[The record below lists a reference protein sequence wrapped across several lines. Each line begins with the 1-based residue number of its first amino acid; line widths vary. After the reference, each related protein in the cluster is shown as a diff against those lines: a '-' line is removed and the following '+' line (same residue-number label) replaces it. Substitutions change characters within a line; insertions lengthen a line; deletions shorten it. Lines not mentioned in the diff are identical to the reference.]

1 MQETKELNALFTLID
16 DPDEVV
22 YTTVTEK
29 LVGYGKPVIP
39 NLEHLWETTP
49 NEEIQERIEM
59 IIHRLHFTD
68 LQNDFT
74 EWVNSPCP
82 DLLFGALLVAKFQ
95 YPDLQTTPVLQDIEK
110 IRRNV
115 WLELNS
121 FLTPLEQANVLSSII
136 YNYYHLKGIELKYE
150 NPDDF
155 FLHKVLE
162 AKKGNAIANSIIYQI
177 ICEKLE
183 VNARVINIPKQSIIA
198 FFNSEFE
205 LAGPDAQYRE
215 QIHFFVDATN
225 GQAYSHTDIETYLK
239 RIGAS
244 LEPAYFRPKT
254 HPQIIKHLV
263 GEVAKCFC
271 KEDQAY
277 KQQELMQLVTLID
290 EFIV

>member
-22 YTTVTEK
+22 YSTVTEK

-68 LQNDFT
+68 LHNDLT
-74 EWVNSPCP
+74 EWNNSACP

-95 YPDLQTTPVLQDIEK
+95 YPDLQTSPVLQDIEK

-162 AKKGNAIANSIIYQI
+162 SKKGNAIANSIIYQI

-183 VNARVINIPKQSIIA
+183 VNARIINIPKQSIIA
-198 FFNSEFE
+198 FFNSEMDFE
-205 LAGPDAQYRE
+205 DANNQYRD

-225 GQAYSHTDIETYLK
+225 GQAYAHNDIETYLK
-239 RIGAS
+239 RMGLTAD
-244 LEPAYFRPKT
+244 PAYFTPMS
-254 HPQIIKHLV
+254 HPQIIRNLIR
-263 GEVAKCFC
+263 EIAKCFS
-271 KEDQAY
+271 KEEQFY
-277 KQQELMQLVTLID
+277 KKEELQQLAAIIEPLI
-290 EFIV
+290 

>member
-49 NEEIQERIEM
+49 NEVIQERIEM

-68 LQNDFT
+68 LQNDLT
-74 EWVNSPCP
+74 EWNGSACP
-82 DLLFGALLVAKFQ
+82 DLLFGALLIAKFQ
-95 YPDLQTTPVLQDIEK
+95 YPDLSVAPVVHDIEK

-150 NPDDF
+150 NPDEF
-155 FLHKVLE
+155 FIHKVLE
-162 AKKGNAIANSIIYQI
+162 SKKGNAIANSIIYQI
-177 ICEKLE
+177 LCEKLE
-183 VNARVINIPKQSIIA
+183 VNARIIGIPKQSIIA

-205 LAGPDAQYRE
+205 LGEPETLYRD
-215 QIHFFVDATN
+215 QILFFVDATN
-225 GQAYSHTDIETYLK
+225 GQAYSHNDIETYLK
-239 RIGAS
+239 RMGLS
-244 LEPAYFRPKT
+244 MEPDYFIPLS
-254 HPQIIKHLV
+254 HPQIIKQLINQ
-263 GEVAKCFC
+263 VAKCFC
-271 KEDQAY
+271 KNEELY
-277 KQQELMQLVTLID
+277 KKEELMQLASILAETNK
-290 EFIV
+290 

>member
-1 MQETKELNALFTLID
+1 
-16 DPDEVV
+16 
-22 YTTVTEK
+22 
-29 LVGYGKPVIP
+29 
-39 NLEHLWETTP
+39 
-49 NEEIQERIEM
+49 
-59 IIHRLHFTD
+59 
-68 LQNDFT
+68 
-74 EWVNSPCP
+74 
-82 DLLFGALLVAKFQ
+82 
-95 YPDLQTTPVLQDIEK
+95 
-110 IRRNV
+110 V

-183 VNARVINIPKQSIIA
+183 VNARIINIPKQSIIA

-205 LAGPDAQYRE
+205 LDESNTQYRD

-244 LEPAYFRPKT
+244 LDPAYFVPKT
-254 HPQIIKHLV
+254 HPQIIKHLI

-271 KEDQAY
+271 KVEQEY
-277 KQQELMQLVTLID
+277 KQQELLQLVALID
-290 EFIV
+290 ELIV

>member
-22 YTTVTEK
+22 YTTVTER

-49 NEEIQERIEM
+49 NETIQERIEM

-68 LQNDFT
+68 LQNDLT

-95 YPDLQTTPVLQDIEK
+95 YPDLQIAPVLQDVEK

-136 YNYYHLKGIELKYE
+136 YNYYHLKGIELKHD

-162 AKKGNAIANSIIYQI
+162 SKKGNAVANSIIYQI
-177 ICEKLE
+177 ICEKLD
-183 VNARVINIPKQSIIA
+183 VNAAIIHIPKQSIIA
-198 FFNSEFE
+198 FFNSDTDFE
-205 LAGPDAQYRE
+205 DPNIQYRD

-225 GQAYSHTDIETYLK
+225 GQAYSHNDIETYLK
-239 RIGAS
+239 RVGAD
-244 LEPAYFRPKT
+244 PDPKYFKPLS
-254 HPQIIKHLV
+254 HQAIIRNLIKDI
-263 GEVAKCFC
+263 AKCFC
-271 KEDQAY
+271 KDSDAY
-277 KQQELMQLVTLID
+277 KKEELMQLVELI
-290 EFIV
+290 EAAIP

>member
-22 YTTVTEK
+22 YTTVPEK
-29 LVGYGKPVIP
+29 LVGYGNPVIP
-39 NLEHLWETTP
+39 TLEHLWETTP
-49 NEEIQERIEM
+49 NETIQERIEM

-68 LQNDFT
+68 LQNDLT

-95 YPDLQTTPVLQDIEK
+95 YPDLQIAPVLQDVER

-136 YNYYHLKGIELKYE
+136 YNYYHLKGIELKYD

-162 AKKGNAIANSIIYQI
+162 SKKGNAIANSIIYQV
-177 ICEKLE
+177 ICEKLD
-183 VNARVINIPKQSIIA
+183 VNAAIISIPKQSIIA
-198 FFNSEFE
+198 FFHSDTDFSDPNI
-205 LAGPDAQYRE
+205 QYRD

-225 GQAYSHTDIETYLK
+225 GQAYAHNDIETYLK
-239 RIGAS
+239 RVGAD
-244 LEPAYFRPKT
+244 PDPKYFKPLS
-254 HPQIIKHLV
+254 HQAIIRNLIK
-263 GEVAKCFC
+263 AISKCFC
-271 KEDQAY
+271 KDEVAY
-277 KQQELMQLVTLID
+277 KKQELMQLVELI
-290 EFIV
+290 EAAI

>member
-29 LVGYGKPVIP
+29 LVGYGNPVIP

-49 NEEIQERIEM
+49 NEVIQERIEM

-68 LQNDFT
+68 LQNDLT
-74 EWVNSPCP
+74 EWNSSACP
-82 DLLFGALLVAKFQ
+82 DLLFGALLIAKFQ
-95 YPDLQTTPVLQDIEK
+95 YPDLLAAPVVHDIEK

-150 NPDDF
+150 IPDEF
-155 FLHKVLE
+155 FIHKVLE
-162 AKKGNAIANSIIYQI
+162 SKKGNAVANSIIYQI
-177 ICEKLE
+177 LCEKLE
-183 VNARVINIPKQSIIA
+183 VNARIIGIPKQSIIA

-205 LAGPDAQYRE
+205 LGEPDTLYRD
-215 QIHFFVDATN
+215 QILFFVDATN
-225 GQAYSHTDIETYLK
+225 GQAYSHNDIETYLK
-239 RIGAS
+239 RMGLSID
-244 LEPAYFRPKT
+244 PDYFIPLS
-254 HPQIIKHLV
+254 HPQIIKQLIHQ
-263 GEVAKCFC
+263 VAKCFC
-271 KEDQAY
+271 KNEELY
-277 KQQELMQLVTLID
+277 KKEELMQLASILAETKK
-290 EFIV
+290 